1 MEGRLPVD
9 LDDSM
14 IDMTI
19 DLLDFITDL
28 MLVSLLMRMQ
38 FTQNKQLNTT

>member
-9 LDDSM
+9 LEDSM

-38 FTQNKQLNTT
+38 FTENK